1 MMLIIAYNRVWN
13 KIKSIYR
20 QTVFKKLINCSHSKF
35 SLVGNVTLINTNI
48 KLGENV
54 TIYPDVMFYGDG
66 LIEIGNNVAIGNGTI
81 IYSSAKGGVC
91 IGDNTLIAAQA
102 YIIDCDHGTE
112 KNMLIR
118 QQKNSVEKVVIGQ
131 DVWLGANVTVL
142 KGSVIQDGAVIG
154 AKSLVKGNIAPNVIA
169 VGIPAKEIKKRV

>member
-1 MMLIIAYNRVWN
+1 MLIIAYNRIWN

-20 QTVFKKLINCSHSKF
+20 DTVFKKTIHCKHSNF
-35 SLVGNVTLINTNI
+35 SLVGNITLINKNI

-54 TIYPDVMFYGDG
+54 TIYPDVMFFGDG
-66 LIEIGNNVAIGNGTI
+66 LIEIGNNVAIGNGAI
-81 IYSSAKGGVC
+81 IYSSANGGVH
-91 IGDNTLIAAQA
+91 IGDNTLIAAQT
-102 YIIDCDHGTE
+102 YIIDCDHGIE

-118 QQKNSVEKVVIGQ
+118 QQQNSVEKVVIGQ
-131 DVWLGANVTVL
+131 DVWLGANTTIL

-154 AKSLVKGNIAPNVIA
+154 AKSLVKGNIDSYAIA